1 MFPGD
6 DYYKDTPRGME
17 VKLSLIPIYGI
28 IFYFAEKDTRPG
40 AAITCLIISIVSF
53 IVGLI
58 ILLTI

>member
-40 AAITCLIISIVSF
+40 AAITCLIISIVS
-53 IVGLI
+53 
-58 ILLTI
+58 LLLVR